1 MPRFHFRALDEKGE
15 TVVGELD
22 AFDERGLISKLRE
35 QQQMPLEIQL
45 AGTPLQAPSGSRI
58 TAFLNMPFFAQG
70 RLRPNDLTVMTRELA
85 TLMTAGLP
93 LDQALAFL
101 SEVAEKASQKQLID
115 DILDAVR
122 SGSTLADA
130 LDAQGTFSASYVS
143 LVRAGEAGNALDEVL
158 TRLATFLDQNEQL
171 RQQVTSALVYPAIL
185 LVMSILS
192 VMVLLTL
199 VLPQFTPLFD
209 QAGAELPLL
218 TQIVMAFGDIV
229 QSYWWLMLLFAFA
242 SPIAWQLLWREP
254 ASRARIDRFVLKL
267 PLAGDLA
274 TKADTATLTRTV
286 GTLLTSGVALPAA
299 LRIATEAMTNS
310 ALRAVVG
317 STTNAVKEGK
327 GIAGPLA
334 ESKLFPKL
342 ATHLIAVGE
351 KSGQLEMMLLQISS
365 IFDREVKTSVDRLMT
380 LLVPVLTIAVGLV
393 IAVIIGAILSAILA
407 SYQLPI

>member
-15 TVVGELD
+15 TVVSELD
-22 AFDERGLISKLRE
+22 AVDEPGLISKLRE
-35 QQQMPLEIQL
+35 QQLMPLEIQL
-45 AGTPLQAPSGSRI
+45 AGTPLRAPSGSRI
-58 TAFLNMPFFAQG
+58 TAFLNMPIFAQG
-70 RLRPNDLTVMTRELA
+70 GLRPKDLTVMTRELA
-85 TLMTAGLP
+85 TLMTVGLP

-101 SEVAEKASQKQLID
+101 SEVAEKASQKRLID

-130 LDAQGTFSASYVS
+130 LDTQGTFSASYVS

-158 TRLATFLDQNEQL
+158 TRLATFLDQSEQL

-185 LVMSILS
+185 LAMSILS

-218 TQIVMAFGDIV
+218 TQIVLAFGDIV
-229 QSYWWLMLLFAFA
+229 QSYWWLMLLLAFA

-254 ASRARIDRFVLKL
+254 VSRARIDRFVLKL

-274 TKADTATLTRTV
+274 AKADTATLTRTV

-334 ESKLFPKL
+334 ESNLFPKL